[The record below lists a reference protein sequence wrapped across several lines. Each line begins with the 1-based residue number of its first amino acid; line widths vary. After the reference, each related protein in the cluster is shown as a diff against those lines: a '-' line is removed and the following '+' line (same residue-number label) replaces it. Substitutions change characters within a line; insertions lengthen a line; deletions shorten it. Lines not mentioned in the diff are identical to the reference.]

1 MKKWQSFL
9 CNHVAEIISEICDVS
24 RKQIFNRKRA
34 CSSPNDYYTDMLRYK
49 FPFFL
54 TVDLYKT
61 GKTSRIPSNSLLN
74 IWKYL
79 INKKKL
85 WSVLKFCWSK
95 CAICILH
102 KKLEVLIFTFYKL
115 FLLFSKLFSLVIFY
129 SATAF

>member
-1 MKKWQSFL
+1 MRIGFLKYVVKSIERRVMDTIKRKKWQSFL
-9 CNHVAEIISEICDVS
+9 CNYVAEIISEICDIS

-34 CSSPNDYYTDMLRYK
+34 CSSPNNYYTDMLRYN

-79 INKKKL
+79 INKKD
-85 WSVLKFCWSK
+85 
-95 CAICILH
+95 
-102 KKLEVLIFTFYKL
+102 YD
-115 FLLFSKLFSLVIFY
+115 
-129 SATAF
+129 